1 MGALRVLGSRAG
13 GGALFRSAEPSVRV
27 GVDKRP
33 SAAHRPRGDPV
44 RLKPLAQQPVA
55 GADVRAGRPVSGATR
70 HMIRSARYNI
80 EVGILVLIAF
90 AVFLRYALVS
100 IGVCLPLIVL
110 VAILFV

>member
-1 MGALRVLGSRAG
+1 MNRSR
-13 GGALFRSAEPSVRV
+13 SSPSLVPMFV
-27 GVDKRP
+27 QERP
-33 SAAHRPRGDPV
+33 A
-44 RLKPLAQQPVA
+44 
-55 GADVRAGRPVSGATR
+55 VSGATR
-70 HMIRSARYNI
+70 HSIIRSARYNS